1 MEMAGFR
8 SLIALIICP
17 ILAVGSVF
25 AQDSDTPSPI
35 TEFALPESLSA
46 PYAIELDQSSRVWFT
61 EKVGRNLAMFDPVS
75 EQFGVYPLPE
85 SWGKVGPSQL
95 AITSGGDIWFTI
107 RRWADDDTQTNV
119 LGRFSPSTESFV
131 RYVISLDASP
141 QEIVADDKGVLWLL
155 ASDKNQLFRVDP
167 VDAKVTGYEIPTP
180 NANPQGLVIG
190 HNGDVWF
197 SEPNAN
203 QIGRFSTI
211 DGLFDEYK
219 IPTAFSNPGDI
230 ALDAEGKV
238 WFVERASNR
247 LGVLYP
253 DLNRFDEALVPTVN
267 ALPHAIE
274 VDSRNRLWFLEYRGN
289 KVGVFNPI
297 MATFHEFD
305 IPSYNS
311 FPGEMVY
318 DPATERLW
326 FTESNAE
333 TSQLGMLSID
343 LAGLPSA
350 SDPATNGLIEAA
362 GEAGTAARWTE
373 FDHSTLYIVLGLA
386 AVLLGTGVWATHK
399 PREAA

>member
-1 MEMAGFR
+1 MEMARFR
-8 SLIALIICP
+8 LLIALIICP
-17 ILAVGSVF
+17 ILASGSVF
-25 AQDSDTPSPI
+25 AQDSDTSSPI
-35 TEFALPESLSA
+35 TEFGLPESLSA
-46 PYAIELDQSSRVWFT
+46 PYAIELDQNSRVWFT
-61 EKVGRNLAMFDPVS
+61 EKVGRNLAMFDPADKKF
-75 EQFGVYPLPE
+75 EVYPLPE
-85 SWGKVGPSQL
+85 SWGKVGPSQF

-107 RRWADDDTQTNV
+107 RRWAEDDTQTNV
-119 LGRFSPSTESFV
+119 LGRFSPSTGSFV

-141 QEIVADDKGVLWLL
+141 QEIVVDDKDVLWLL
-155 ASDKNQLFRVDP
+155 AADKNQLFRVDP
-167 VDAKVTGYEIPTP
+167 VDAKVTSYAIPTP
-180 NANPQGLVIG
+180 NSNPQGLAIG
-190 HNGDVWF
+190 LNGDVWF

-203 QIGRFSTI
+203 QIGRFSTT
-211 DGLFDEYK
+211 GGFFDEYE

-274 VDSRNRLWFLEYRGN
+274 VDSQNRLWFLEYRGN
-289 KVGVFNPI
+289 KVGAFNPV
-297 MATFHEFD
+297 MATFHEFN

-318 DPATERLW
+318 DPRTERLW

-333 TSQLGMLSID
+333 TSQLGMLSIN

-350 SDPATNGLIEAA
+350 GDAATNGLMEAA
-362 GEAGTAARWTE
+362 GETMSAATGTGS
-373 FDHSTLYIVLGLA
+373 DNSKLYIVLA
-386 AVLLGTGVWATHK
+386 VVAVLFGAGVWATHK
-399 PREAA
+399 PREVA